1 MKTAYYLLTSV
12 ICIVTS
18 LIMLSCNE
26 IDFYEGDDLT
36 LRFEVDTLMF
46 DTVFTEVGTITR
58 SLKVYNDLD
67 ERVNIKSINL
77 SNPESFFRLNV
88 QGFNSLPIEDIVI
101 QPEDSIYIFVEATI
115 DPDAPVSLSP
125 FVISDEITIET
136 QSTQTVHLEAFGQN
150 ANYIPSKESAGDFTF
165 ITCDMQEWVWDDP
178 KPYVIYGSLFI
189 DSCSLIL
196 PAGCQVYVHG
206 GIADNEIGVYN
217 DGLIIIGNSADLQS
231 NGTLEQPVRIQ
242 TDRLEESFQDDHGQW
257 GGLLLT
263 SDNDNR
269 LNYTDIYHSI
279 VGVRVDSAANA
290 TITNCEIA
298 YTSAN
303 AILGVHSTIRG
314 SNNLVHST
322 LSHGINLV
330 HGGDYTFEHCTI
342 YNSSSQTHAVNINNY
357 KCLDQFC
364 TQALKN
370 RFDGVFRNCIFS
382 GFNSDEIWIDDID
395 FEDNSDLVY
404 FFDHCIMRIDELLDP
419 GLQPNFFE
427 SVSQSLNY
435 DLSDSL
441 YLSVDSL
448 DFHLDTLSIAIDIGK
463 YISSLPVDKDGNLRQ
478 SDLTDIGCYEY
489 VN

>member
-1 MKTAYYLLTSV
+1 MKTAYYLLASAITV
-12 ICIVTS
+12 ITLTVS
-18 LIMLSCNE
+18 MSCSE
-26 IDFYEGDDLT
+26 IEFYEGDDLT

-58 SLKVYNDLD
+58 SVKVYNDLED
-67 ERVNIKSINL
+67 RVNIKSINIA
-77 SNPESFFRLNV
+77 NPDSYFRINV
-88 QGFNSLPIEDIVI
+88 QGFNSLPIADIVI

-125 FVISDEITIET
+125 FVISDAITIET
-136 QSTQTVHLEAFGQN
+136 QSTQTIHLEAFGQN

-165 ITCDMQEWVWDDP
+165 ITCDMQDWVWDDP
-178 KPYVIYGSLFI
+178 KPYVVYGSLFI

-231 NGTLEQPVRIQ
+231 NGTLDQPVRIQ
-242 TDRLEESFQDDHGQW
+242 TDRLEASFQDDPGQW

-269 LNYTDIYHSI
+269 LTYTDIYHSI
-279 VGVRVDSAANA
+279 VGVRVDSSANA
-290 TITNCEIA
+290 TINNCKIA

-303 AILGVHSTIRG
+303 GILGVHSSING
-314 SNNLVHST
+314 SNNLIHST

-330 HGGDYTFEHCTI
+330 HGGNYSFDHCTI
-342 YNSSSQTHAVNINNY
+342 YNGSSQTHAVNINNY

-370 RFDGVFRNCIFS
+370 PFDGVFRNCIFS
-382 GFNSDEIWIDDID
+382 GFNSDEVWVDDID
-395 FEDNSDLVY
+395 LEDNSDLNY
-404 FFDHCIMRIDELLDP
+404 FFDHCVMRIDELLDP

-427 SVSQSLNY
+427 NVSMSVNY

-441 YLSVDSL
+441 YIAIDSL
-448 DFHLDTLSIAIDIGK
+448 DFHLDTLSIAIDVGTTIQG
-463 YISSLPVDKDGNLRQ
+463 LPLDLDGIMRQ
-478 SDLTDIGCYEY
+478 GGQPDAGCYEY
-489 VN
+489 VE